1 MKYTSRPILFN
12 TLKVKHKEKILK
24 MIREKCFKYSKKK
37 KSNLKNSWF
46 LIKSHGDLKE
56 MAHFSNTER

>member
-37 KSNLKNSWF
+37 KTLKNSWF
-46 LIKSHGDLKE
+46 FIKSHGDLKE

>member
-37 KSNLKNSWF
+37 KSFEK
-46 LIKSHGDLKE
+46 
-56 MAHFSNTER
+56 